1 MICGRDGTASRLHR
15 QPRARR
21 HHRYIH
27 CERRA
32 RHGHGGRANQK
43 RHCARP
49 TEGQRHGYDLCRLRS
64 SDGQRITAG
73 STVMMRT
80 NTGRMPL
87 MPCRT
92 YSSGLPKLVA
102 MALATF
108 VLLASLYSVAADS
121 APQVVLNTSKAG
133 PRSVEAQTESV
144 ILRDY
149 KFAWASLEQALESN
163 STAPVNGLFVGTANA
178 WLTSAVT
185 GQKSTGLSSRY
196 LNQSHKVEAV
206 FYAPEGDM
214 IELHDT
220 ANYDL
225 QILDGGKS
233 IHEEHVV
240 LHYVVLMTPG
250 ADRWVVR
257 QLQAVPRF

>member
-1 MICGRDGTASRLHR
+1 
-15 QPRARR
+15 
-21 HHRYIH
+21 
-27 CERRA
+27 
-32 RHGHGGRANQK
+32 
-43 RHCARP
+43 
-49 TEGQRHGYDLCRLRS
+49 
-64 SDGQRITAG
+64 
-73 STVMMRT
+73 MMRT

-87 MPCRT
+87 MPCSTHPGRV
-92 YSSGLPKLVA
+92 SKLVA
-102 MALATF
+102 TALATF
-108 VLLASLYSVAADS
+108 VLLASLSSVAADS

-133 PRSVEAQTESV
+133 PRSGEAQTESV

-178 WLTSAVT
+178 WLSSAVT
-185 GQKSTGLSSRY
+185 NQRNSGLSSRY
-196 LNQSHKVEAV
+196 LNQNHKVEAV

-225 QILDGGKS
+225 QILDVGKTN
-233 IHEEHVV
+233 HDEQVV
-240 LHYVVLMTPG
+240 VHYVVLMTPG

-257 QLQAVPRF
+257 QLQAVPQF